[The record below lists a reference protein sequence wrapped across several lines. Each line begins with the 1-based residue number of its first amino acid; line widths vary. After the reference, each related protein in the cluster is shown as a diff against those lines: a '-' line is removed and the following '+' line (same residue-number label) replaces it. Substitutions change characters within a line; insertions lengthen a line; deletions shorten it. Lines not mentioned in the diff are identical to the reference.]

1 VLFRSCV
8 CLALLLLVTAT
19 ALFGASQIT
28 FDDEL
33 RLMFSSNTERYKT
46 YERFSNKFPSTENQF
61 VLLVESNKPIEKSG
75 LEAIRN
81 LHLDLQFVDGV
92 TGVISMFSARN
103 PPDEEGVA
111 RPILP
116 ATLPNG
122 DQLTKI
128 LQHVRTHPLVGE
140 RLLSKD
146 GRSAVVLI
154 SFKQGIRD
162 FAGLSGLINGI
173 NHLVSPTAKA
183 TGLQMTLTGEPALRY
198 EILKTIRQD
207 FYLLNSL
214 GAIIAIAI
222 CFLFFRQLRLV
233 FITSLPPMIGVVWTL
248 GGFGLMQ
255 QPITAINNVL
265 PTLVLV
271 IGFSDALHMVQ
282 AIRRKMAQGE
292 SAKHAAIA
300 AVIEVGPACALT
312 SLTTMIACLSLTF
325 SSSYAVAEFGI
336 AACIAIF
343 AAFLSII
350 MFIPTLAILLL
361 PDMEGDQTGLAENKI
376 THIVNKICERI
387 WGVVQ
392 QRYEIGRASC
402 RERV

>member
-1 VLFRSCV
+1 MGIFAFGLERVGLV
-8 CLALLLLVTAT
+8 CARIPRVGLALLLLVTAT

-183 TGLQMTLTGEPALRY
+183 TGLQMTLSPS
-198 EILKTIRQD
+198 INH
-207 FYLLNSL
+207 FSL
-214 GAIIAIAI
+214 CACQVDI
-222 CFLFFRQLRLV
+222 FLF
-233 FITSLPPMIGVVWTL
+233 
-248 GGFGLMQ
+248 
-255 QPITAINNVL
+255 
-265 PTLVLV
+265 
-271 IGFSDALHMVQ
+271 
-282 AIRRKMAQGE
+282 
-292 SAKHAAIA
+292 
-300 AVIEVGPACALT
+300 
-312 SLTTMIACLSLTF
+312 
-325 SSSYAVAEFGI
+325 
-336 AACIAIF
+336 
-343 AAFLSII
+343 
-350 MFIPTLAILLL
+350 
-361 PDMEGDQTGLAENKI
+361 
-376 THIVNKICERI
+376 
-387 WGVVQ
+387 
-392 QRYEIGRASC
+392 
-402 RERV
+402 